1 MACNPRQQHVTLDR
15 EALKALVR
23 QRINARLAALNG
35 GLSHTNHDGYY
46 SPARWWVDR
55 ARTIRHSMST
65 SGSVSYSYPTITIT
79 LTYHAGT
86 TN

>member
-23 QRINARLAALNG
+23 QRVNDRLAALNG
-35 GLSHTNHDGYY
+35 GISHTNHDGYY

-55 ARTIRHSMST
+55 ARTIRRTMT
-65 SGSVSYSYPTITIT
+65 TTGTVSYSYPTITINLSYNVT
-79 LTYHAGT
+79 AA
-86 TN
+86 N